1 MKDYDIMSY
10 QELKVES
17 GRLNA
22 ELALI
27 KLNDIKTERMRVKEQ
42 NLKYKY
48 QKVLTYISLAKEDRK
63 TCIAL
68 SDALI
73 KQILEVHGV
82 YTQKLAEDI
91 SSRVMARHVDVYF
104 TSGKKT
110 NPKLREVKNLFD
122 FRFWLRHK
130 LHNLVN
136 LI

>member
-27 KLNDIKTERMRVKEQ
+27 KLNDIKTERMKLKEK

-48 QKVLTYISLAKEDRK
+48 QQVLTYLSLAKEDQK
-63 TCIAL
+63 TCITL
-68 SDALI
+68 TESLI
-73 KQILEVHGV
+73 KQILEAHGV

-91 SSRVMARHVDVYF
+91 SSRVMTRHVDVYF
-104 TSGKKT
+104 TTGKKT
-110 NPKLREVKNLFD
+110 KPKLREVKNLFD